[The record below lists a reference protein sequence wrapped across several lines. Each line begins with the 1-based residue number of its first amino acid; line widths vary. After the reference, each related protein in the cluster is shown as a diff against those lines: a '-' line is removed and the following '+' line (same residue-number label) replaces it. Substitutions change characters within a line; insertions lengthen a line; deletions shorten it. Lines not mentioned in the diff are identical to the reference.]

1 MKNLK
6 IYTLLALLLM
16 AGGVTMQAQSSEQL
30 FIGTKPGEII
40 IQKQWYEYTFMGYK
54 YNLCRF
60 TNHGAHVDVIVTYND
75 LHWVIDTATM
85 SGMGELLYDAAPGH
99 FYNMDFTTAEK
110 VLVTEDC
117 GQTWRVID
125 DYMVPSPPSYWCFAN
140 VPGEIV
146 KFECDDHFNPQNY
159 SFIASYDYGAHFID
173 TITSFTIP
181 VYTNHVA
188 GWNHGEFF
196 RKEPGTDKWLYT
208 TDFYGTADTLT
219 LPVEYHN
226 TQLGIGPK
234 EGELYCRYKPEGA
247 FSKLRR
253 VDYSDDYG
261 NIFRTLVDLES
272 NPIDVIVDDSVFRVF
287 DIGYGGNVYVDRE
300 PGVFYVCLDTLSYNF
315 TEWGTPLE
323 EPQGNRCYIAYYRAY
338 GDSLVTTYFH
348 DFKPDWFEHHT
359 PVMDCE
365 ITNCGEN
372 SVTLHWNEPELKP
385 DEVLVG
391 YQVYRGVTLV
401 TEDLV
406 TETEFT
412 DNYSG
417 GGRLN
422 YHILAVYSDGETS
435 KSYNIVYCEQTEG
448 IDENGVRTDVVVFPN
463 PANGV
468 VYIDGVVADE
478 VQVYNVFGQ
487 LVKTARGTN
496 EIDLSTFPKGVYS
509 IRIFTTDGLI
519 VNKKIV
525 VE

>member
-1 MKNLK
+1 
-6 IYTLLALLLM
+6 
-16 AGGVTMQAQSSEQL
+16 
-30 FIGTKPGEII
+30 
-40 IQKQWYEYTFMGYK
+40 
-54 YNLCRF
+54 
-60 TNHGAHVDVIVTYND
+60 
-75 LHWVIDTATM
+75 
-85 SGMGELLYDAAPGH
+85 
-99 FYNMDFTTAEK
+99 
-110 VLVTEDC
+110 
-117 GQTWRVID
+117 
-125 DYMVPSPPSYWCFAN
+125 
-140 VPGEIV
+140 
-146 KFECDDHFNPQNY
+146 
-159 SFIASYDYGAHFID
+159 
-173 TITSFTIP
+173 
-181 VYTNHVA
+181 
-188 GWNHGEFF
+188 
-196 RKEPGTDKWLYT
+196 
-208 TDFYGTADTLT
+208 
-219 LPVEYHN
+219 
-226 TQLGIGPK
+226 
-234 EGELYCRYKPEGA
+234 
-247 FSKLRR
+247 
-253 VDYSDDYG
+253 
-261 NIFRTLVDLES
+261 
-272 NPIDVIVDDSVFRVF
+272 
-287 DIGYGGNVYVDRE
+287 
-300 PGVFYVCLDTLSYNF
+300 
-315 TEWGTPLE
+315 
-323 EPQGNRCYIAYYRAY
+323 
-338 GDSLVTTYFH
+338 
-348 DFKPDWFEHHT
+348 
-359 PVMDCE
+359 MDCE